1 MLMKYVYPAIFEPAK
16 EGGYIVSVPD
26 IEGCFTEGDTLAEA
40 MAMAQDAIAM
50 MMVYYEDNNKKIPLS
65 SSINDIDKTKGIVSY
80 VLADT
85 DQWRKTFDNKAVKKT
100 LSIPSWLNTKAL
112 NAGLNFSQ
120 VLQEALI
127 ERLS

>member
-50 MMVYYEDNNKKIPLS
+50 MMVYYEDNNNKIPLS
-65 SSINDIDKTKGIVSY
+65 SDINDIEKSKGIVSY

-127 ERLS
+127 EKLS

>member
-1 MLMKYVYPAIFEPAK
+1 MKYVYPAIFEPAK

-50 MMVYYEDNNKKIPLS
+50 MMVYYEDNNNKIPLS
-65 SSINDIDKTKGIVSY
+65 SDINDIEKSKGIVSY

-127 ERLS
+127 EKLS

>member
-1 MLMKYVYPAIFEPAK
+1 
-16 EGGYIVSVPD
+16 
-26 IEGCFTEGDTLAEA
+26 
-40 MAMAQDAIAM
+40 M
-50 MMVYYEDNNKKIPLS
+50 MMVYYEDNNNKIPLS
-65 SSINDIDKTKGIVSY
+65 SDINDIEKSKGMLSY

-85 DQWRKTFDNKAVKKT
+85 NQRRKTFDNKAVKKT

-112 NAGLNFSQ
+112 KAGLNFSQ

>member
-1 MLMKYVYPAIFEPAK
+1 MKYVYPAIFEPAK

-50 MMVYYEDNNKKIPLS
+50 MMVYYEDNNNKIPLS
-65 SSINDIDKTKGIVSY
+65 SDINDIEKSKGIVSY

-112 NAGLNFSQ
+112 NA
-120 VLQEALI
+120 
-127 ERLS
+127 

>member
-1 MLMKYVYPAIFEPAK
+1 
-16 EGGYIVSVPD
+16 
-26 IEGCFTEGDTLAEA
+26 
-40 MAMAQDAIAM
+40 M
-50 MMVYYEDNNKKIPLS
+50 MMVYYEDNNNKIPLS
-65 SSINDIDKTKGIVSY
+65 SDINDIEKSKGIVSY

-127 ERLS
+127 EKLS

>member
-1 MLMKYVYPAIFEPAK
+1 ML
-16 EGGYIVSVPD
+16 
-26 IEGCFTEGDTLAEA
+26 
-40 MAMAQDAIAM
+40 
-50 MMVYYEDNNKKIPLS
+50 
-65 SSINDIDKTKGIVSY
+65 SY

-85 DQWRKTFDNKAVKKT
+85 NQWRKTFDNKAVKKT